1 MDKKTIRDID
11 VKGKRVLVRCDFNV
25 PIKGEGIIA
34 DDTRIQAALPT
45 IKYLMEGGAKVIL
58 CSHLGRPKGEVKKEF
73 SLSPVAKR
81 LTELLGVQVKLAE
94 DVTGESAKELSNN
107 MQDGEVILLEN
118 VRFDAREEK
127 NEESM
132 SKELANLCDGIY
144 VNDAFGTAHRAHS
157 STEGV
162 SHFVDASVVGFLME
176 KEIKFLN
183 GILENPE
190 KPFLAI
196 LGGAKVSDKIGVI
209 ENLLNKVDE
218 ILIGG
223 GMAYTFLKANGA
235 EIGESLCE
243 EDKIEEAKK
252 IMKKAEEAGVKL
264 LLPLDTVVAPTLTV
278 SNEEELDKK
287 EKQKQFFKFLEVSQE
302 KVVPSNQ
309 IPSNWQGCDIGPRTI
324 EMFAQ
329 ELKDKKT
336 ILWNGPLGICELEKF
351 SVGTEKIAEAIA
363 SVKATSVVGGGDSVA
378 AIKKL
383 GLEDNFTHIST
394 GGGASLE
401 LLEGKELPGVACL
414 NNK

>member
-162 SHFVDASVVGFLME
+162 SHFVDASVAGFLME

-243 EDKIEEAKK
+243 EDKIEEAKN

-278 SNEEELDKK
+278 SDEEELDKK

-329 ELKDKKT
+329 ELKNKKT

-363 SVKATSVVGGGDSVA
+363 SVTRFKS
-378 AIKKL
+378 
-383 GLEDNFTHIST
+383 F
-394 GGGASLE
+394 E
-401 LLEGKELPGVACL
+401 LLTKANISIVGFAFKPGTAVDPI
-414 NNK
+414 